1 MPKLVTPV
9 LQTNPPEP
17 TAAACGS
24 PHRRGAAPSR
34 WCRSPMVRSAN
45 APTRPI
51 AIDQLCLNDKRACR
65 RSASQLTLAMHA
77 PTHCPKCAVLR
88 GDGRRAGSERPAS
101 NRVGVEKAP
110 TSGGSAAMG
119 PPNPSLARAG
129 RPPYSRRWECGQGS
143 PLLLLC
149 ASVCFRVPSLSRA
162 RAFPL
167 FSAGGAYCRASAAA
181 GVRAYRRA
189 LCVLVTELGIWLPSA
204 AALLLSRSVLVLVA
218 GEGFEPSTSGL

>member
-77 PTHCPKCAVLR
+77 PTHCPKCAALR

-110 TSGGSAAMG
+110 TSGGCAAMG

-129 RPPYSRRWECGQGS
+129 IPFVFSGGGLLSCECCGGRAGVQA
-143 PLLLLC
+143 C
-149 ASVCFRVPSLSRA
+149 SLRAGNRA
-162 RAFPL
+162 R
-167 FSAGGAYCRASAAA
+167 Y
-181 GVRAYRRA
+181 
-189 LCVLVTELGIWLPSA
+189 LVTKCRCTAAFSLG
-204 AALLLSRSVLVLVA
+204 A
-218 GEGFEPSTSGL
+218 GISCGGGI